1 MAIDWLLL
9 LSNPSVGHAFN
20 IAADLGTQG
29 SVISKWIEG
38 TIAQADEVDGKLLQF
53 EGGLSITALIV
64 NGVLKLTTSTKSAPP
79 LSEDQTNKF
88 VAYFLSRRSVQQA
101 KGASVLLEVLNT
113 IAADA
118 KLAPVC
124 IQLIGNGQVQPE
136 SPVVS
141 VEVVDILGNALK
153 PAVSSVTATV
163 TSKSDNSVLVSKT
176 TLSAKSSDK
185 TVYALDFSA
194 SKPARGSYVVDI
206 TADSFKQ
213 TLIVKV
219 LGKVSVSSLE
229 IGVGETDSTS
239 NFNKQ
244 TVSFPN
250 KLNGALN
257 ADHQQKVLLKT
268 LLVDAS
274 TGKPITVHQAFVL
287 LINQETKEEIIFV
300 AEQDSSKAYKFDL
313 DVGARGAD
321 FGHRSG
327 SYALE
332 LIVGDASLSNSFRW
346 AVADLELKFNQ
357 EPAART
363 DKNNTRIPRAEI
375 IHQFREPEKRPPRF
389 VSDVFT
395 ALCAAPLLI
404 LFILWIKLGVNVSN
418 FSFSLGSIGFHLGFG
433 SILALFGLFWYKLNM
448 FETLRLLAPLAV
460 VTFLFG
466 HRLLRSIAS
475 RKTEAK

>member
-1 MAIDWLLL
+1 M
-9 LSNPSVGHAFN
+9 
-20 IAADLGTQG
+20 
-29 SVISKWIEG
+29 
-38 TIAQADEVDGKLLQF
+38 
-53 EGGLSITALIV
+53 
-64 NGVLKLTTSTKSAPP
+64 
-79 LSEDQTNKF
+79 
-88 VAYFLSRRSVQQA
+88 SRRSVQQA

-113 IAADA
+113 IAAH
-118 KLAPVC
+118 KQLAPVC

-136 SPVVS
+136 SPTVNVK
-141 VEVVDILGNALK
+141 VVDILGNPLS
-153 PAVSSVTATV
+153 PQITSVTATV

-176 TLSAKSSDK
+176 TLTKKSSDN
-185 TVYALDFSA
+185 TIHALDLSA

-206 TADSFKQ
+206 TADTFKQ
-213 TLIVKV
+213 TIIVKV
-219 LGKVSVSSLE
+219 LGKVKVLSLE

-250 KLNGALN
+250 KLNAVLN
-257 ADHQQKVLLKT
+257 ADHQQKILLKT
-268 LLVDAS
+268 LLVDES
-274 TGKPITVHQAFVL
+274 TDKPITVHQAFVL
-287 LINQETKEEIIFV
+287 LFNKETKEEIVFV
-300 AEQDSSKAYKFDL
+300 AEQDSTKAYKFDL

-332 LIVGDASLSNSFRW
+332 LIIGDASLSNSFRW

-357 EPAART
+357 EPAVRS

-375 IHQFREPEKRPPRF
+375 VHQFREPEKRPPRF
-389 VSDVFT
+389 VSDVFS

-404 LFILWIKLGVNVSN
+404 LFILWAKLGVNVSN
-418 FSFSLGSIGFHLGFG
+418 FPLSLSAIGFHLSFG
-433 SILALFGLFWYKLNM
+433 SILSLFALFWLQLNM
-448 FETLRLLAPLAV
+448 FETLRLLAPLAI

-475 RKTEAK
+475 RRTEQK

>member
-1 MAIDWLLL
+1 MI
-9 LSNPSVGHAFN
+9 LSIFSVGHALN
-20 IAADLGTQG
+20 VAADLGTHG
-29 SVISKWIEG
+29 SGISKWVEG

-53 EGGLSITALIV
+53 EGGLTITALITI
-64 NGVLKLTTSTKSAPP
+64 GVFKLSATTKSAVP
-79 LSEDQTNKF
+79 LNEDQTTKF
-88 VAYFLSRRSVQQA
+88 VTYFLSRRSVQQA

-113 IAADA
+113 IAAHSQ
-118 KLAPVC
+118 LAPVC

-136 SPVVS
+136 SPTVNVK
-141 VEVVDILGNALK
+141 VVDILGNPLS
-153 PAVSSVTATV
+153 PEISSVTATV

-176 TLSAKSSDK
+176 RLTKKSSDN
-185 TVYALDFSA
+185 TIHALDLLA
-194 SKPARGSYVVDI
+194 SKPARGSYVVEI

-213 TLIVKV
+213 TIVVKV
-219 LGKVSVSSLE
+219 LGKVKVFSLE

-250 KLNGALN
+250 KLNGVLN
-257 ADHQQKVLLKT
+257 ADHQQKILLKT
-268 LLVDAS
+268 VLVDES
-274 TGKPITVHQAFVL
+274 TDKPITVHQAFVL
-287 LINQETKEEIIFV
+287 LINKETKEEIVFV
-300 AEQDSSKAYKFDL
+300 AEQDATKAYKFDL

-321 FGHRSG
+321 FGHRTG

-332 LIVGDASLSNSFRW
+332 LIIGDASLSNSFRW

-357 EPAART
+357 EPAARS
-363 DKNNTRIPRAEI
+363 DKNNTRIPRPEI
-375 IHQFREPEKRPPRF
+375 VHQFREPEKRPPRF
-389 VSDVFT
+389 VSDVFS

-404 LFILWIKLGVNVSN
+404 LFILWAKLGVNVSN
-418 FSFSLGSIGFHLGFG
+418 FPFSLSAIGFHMSFG
-433 SILALFGLFWYKLNM
+433 GILSLFALFWLKLNM

-475 RKTEAK
+475 RRTEQK